1 MALEPQT
8 ARMFIN
14 ITDHNEIAVVDR
26 SKLSVIGHWSLE
38 NAGENS
44 PMVLDAA
51 NHRLFVVC
59 RKPARLVV
67 FDTLTGKQLESMD
80 TAGRSDGMAFD
91 SVTKRIYV
99 PGGEGYVAVYEQK
112 DGDHYQLVAKVPS
125 AVGAKTCLFVP
136 ELNRLYV
143 AVSPGEGKFGARLLT
158 FETLP

>member
-1 MALEPQT
+1 
-8 ARMFIN
+8 
-14 ITDHNEIAVVDR
+14 
-26 SKLSVIGHWSLE
+26 
-38 NAGENS
+38 
-44 PMVLDAA
+44 MVLDAA